1 MKGKDKV
8 QHLTLSFF
16 LAAIIYWLVDNIL
29 LSVATVLLVGLAK
42 ELYDRKI
49 GTNTIKESVADFGVN
64 ILGIIL
70 GILFSYYL
78 L

>member
-1 MKGKDKV
+1 MKGKDKI

-16 LAAIIYWLVDNIL
+16 LAGVIYWLTANIL
-29 LSVATVLLVGLAK
+29 VSVVTVSLAGLVK
-42 ELYDRKI
+42 ELYDQKI
-49 GTNTIKESVADFGVN
+49 GTNTIRESVTDFGFN

>member
-1 MKGKDKV
+1 MKYKDKI
-8 QHLTLSFF
+8 QHLSLSFF
-16 LAAIIYWLVDNIL
+16 LAAGIYWLSANMLV
-29 LSVATVLLVGLAK
+29 SVATVLLAGLAK
-42 ELYDRKI
+42 ELYDQKI
-49 GTNTIKESVADFGVN
+49 GTNTFQESITDFSVN